1 MCSVMP
7 STSNPQ
13 NQQNIFQ
20 RQQNGGF
27 AGKTHGG
34 VWQDKGASL
43 PGRTASQQ
51 PASVGISPRA
61 NDPNPPKEAGRVSHP
76 HVSGRKAVKVTLW
89 VRPEVKDELER
100 IARREAASIS
110 AIGSAF
116 LERSLQTHID
126 MQYGA
131 LLTPIIE
138 QAINNRFRARDARFA
153 ALLVRIAYDVGQT
166 RSLVTNLFARAPG
179 LSPDILDARIDQSA
193 KRAKANLTHLSPW
206 ITQLMQA
213 VDQWLGEEAEE
224 EERLVS

>member
-1 MCSVMP
+1 MP

-43 PGRTASQQ
+43 PGRSASGQ
-51 PASVGISPRA
+51 PAAVGITPRA

-110 AIGSAF
+110 ATGSAF
-116 LERSLQTHID
+116 LERSLQAHID

-131 LLTPIIE
+131 LLRPIIE
-138 QAINNRFRARDARFA
+138 QAINARFRARDARFA
-153 ALLVRIAYDVGQT
+153 ALLVRIAHDAGQT
-166 RSLVTNLFARAPG
+166 RSLVTNLLARAPG
-179 LSPDILDARIDQSA
+179 VTAELLETILDRSSE
-193 KRAKANLTHLSPW
+193 RSKANLTHLSPQ
-206 ITQLMQA
+206 ITELMQA
-213 VDQWLGEEAEE
+213 VEQWMGEEEGS
-224 EERLVS
+224 VVPT